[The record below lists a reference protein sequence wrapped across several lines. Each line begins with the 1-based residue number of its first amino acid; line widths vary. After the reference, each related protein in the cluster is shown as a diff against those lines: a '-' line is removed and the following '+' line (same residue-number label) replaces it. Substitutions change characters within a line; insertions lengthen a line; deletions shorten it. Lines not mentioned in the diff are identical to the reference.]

1 MALRSRRGISPVLA
15 TLILIVI
22 AVVASLVVYGWIMG
36 WIGAQ
41 KRQVA
46 FAVRVIRTN
55 STAYTVEV
63 RNTGSIT
70 VTISKVTVTDP
81 DGDIHEATADKFT
94 GLGTGNTLDPGHSAT
109 ATTSDA
115 NAGEGE
121 DDTEAVGTEVTVTV
135 VTTDKGAFTYKVTV
149 AG

>member
-22 AVVASLVVYGWIMG
+22 AVVAGLVVYSWVMG

-46 FAVRVIRTN
+46 LAVRVIRT
-55 STAYTVEV
+55 STTNYTLEI
-63 RNTGSIT
+63 RNTGSTT

-81 DGDIHEATADKFT
+81 DGDTHTNATSLTPSD
-94 GLGTGNTLDPGHSAT
+94 TLDPGDSAVAITKLESKGPSGDGNT
-109 ATTSDA
+109 ATT
-115 NAGEGE
+115 
-121 DDTEAVGTEVTVTV
+121 GTEVTVTV
-135 VTTDKGAFTYKVTV
+135 ECDKGTFTYKVTV
-149 AG
+149 E

>member
-22 AVVASLVVYGWIMG
+22 AVVAGLVVYSWVMG

-46 FAVRVIRTN
+46 LAVRVIRTN
-55 STAYTVEV
+55 EDSYTVEI
-63 RNTGSIT
+63 RNTGSTT

-81 DGDIHEATADKFT
+81 DGDKHEHKWDHPYV
-94 GLGTGNTLDPGHSAT
+94 TLSPGSSTT
-109 ATTSDA
+109 ATTEYA
-115 NAGEGE
+115 EGPG
-121 DDTEAVGTEVTVTV
+121 DKKTAAVGTEVTVV
-135 VTTDKGAFTYKVTV
+135 VTTTDKGSFTYKVTV
-149 AG
+149 E